1 MRLDVFLKRVGLCK
15 QRTLAKE
22 LCDRGRV
29 RMDGGAAKAG
39 KEVTR
44 GRKLEIEFKH
54 ETLKIE
60 VTGLPQKNY
69 RKQDGEAF
77 YNVIDRVENG
87 PFS

>member
-22 LCDRGRV
+22 LCGRGRV

-39 KEVTR
+39 REVSP
-44 GRKLEIEFKH
+44 GRTIEIEFTR

-60 VTGLPQKNY
+60 ITGLPDRNY

-77 YNVIDRVENG
+77 YRIVERSEKDV
-87 PFS
+87 FS